1 MHIHESGVS
10 RMPVSPNLVEQH
22 LAREDL
28 PWTACE
34 AGEQIEFER
43 RERDDLV
50 SATDHVAGDVDFQIT
65 DREVLDER
73 LRCRTQTC
81 AESGNEFL
89 RLERLVLADLAQ
101 EKDLVLSTG
110 GGIVLKPE
118 NREVLRNDGFV
129 VYLNARPELL
139 AERTKHDRTRPLLNV
154 EDPLTRLRELF
165 AVRDPLYREVAHAV
179 VETGRGAPQQVV
191 QAILGEISRIDR

>member
-1 MHIHESGVS
+1 MTIALPE
-10 RMPVSPNLVEQH
+10 NIFLVGLMGAGKSTVGRI
-22 LAREDL
+22 LARRLGKRFVDTDHEIEKRNGVTIPVIFEIEGED
-28 PWTACE
+28 
-34 AGEQIEFER
+34 GFRR
-43 RERDDLV
+43 RE
-50 SATDHVAGDVDFQIT
+50 Q
-65 DREVLDER
+65 E
-73 LRCRTQTC
+73 
-81 AESGNEFL
+81 
-89 RLERLVLADLAQ
+89 VLADLAQ

-118 NREVLRNDGFV
+118 NREVLRNRGFV

-154 EDPLTRLRELF
+154 EDPLTRLRELY
-165 AVRDPLYREVAHAV
+165 AVRDPLYREVAHAI

>member
-1 MHIHESGVS
+1 GLMGAGKSTVGRI
-10 RMPVSPNLVEQH
+10 
-22 LAREDL
+22 LARRLGKRFVDTDHEIEKRNGVTIPVIFEIEGED
-28 PWTACE
+28 
-34 AGEQIEFER
+34 GFRR
-43 RERDDLV
+43 RE
-50 SATDHVAGDVDFQIT
+50 Q
-65 DREVLDER
+65 E
-73 LRCRTQTC
+73 
-81 AESGNEFL
+81 
-89 RLERLVLADLAQ
+89 VLADLAQ

-118 NREVLRNDGFV
+118 NREVLRNHGFV

-154 EDPLTRLRELF
+154 EDPLTRLRELY
-165 AVRDPLYREVAHAV
+165 AVRDPLYREVAHAI